1 MLDGTADAFLT
12 SVHRHFLFALV
23 VTAGIAPL
31 QGATL
36 ERLNFADMIAK
47 STAIVR
53 GTVTGSKSSA
63 TGPMIYT
70 HYAIQ
75 VTECYKGGAQDGQDV
90 AVPGGIANHLRQTFP
105 GAPELQSGQEYV
117 LFLWTGPSGLTQ
129 IIGLTQ
135 GLFTLSTT
143 STGTTATRP
152 AAPEMMLE
160 PGSGQQVKD
169 QTLVMTLS
177 ELRARIAATL
187 RGGAK

>member
-1 MLDGTADAFLT
+1 
-12 SVHRHFLFALV
+12 V

-36 ERLNFADMIAK
+36 ERLSLGDMIVK

-53 GTVTGSKSSA
+53 GTVTGSKASA
-63 TGPMIYT
+63 SGPMIYT

-75 VTECYKGGAQDGQDV
+75 VTERYKGGAQDGQDV

-105 GAPELQSGQEYV
+105 GAPELQAGQEYV

-135 GLFTLSTT
+135 GLFTLTTT
-143 STGTTATRP
+143 SSGTTATRP
-152 AAPEMMLE
+152 PAPEMMLD
-160 PGSGQQVKD
+160 PGTGQQVKD
-169 QTLVMTLS
+169 GALVMTLGD
-177 ELRARIAATL
+177 LRKRITGAL
-187 RGGAK
+187 RGGVN